1 MASGISAVHNQS
13 IMNQAFRWMIVVVFA
28 LLAFSGP
35 FAWARNFVRQ
45 LANRVERE
53 MRDALIA
60 EGKTDEAAQLSLN
73 RQLQDIGLELS
84 PADANRILAADVLF
98 KFWWMWA
105 LIVLG
110 CSYALF
116 VGLGYLLPATAP
128 NPRSK

>member
-1 MASGISAVHNQS
+1 
-13 IMNQAFRWMIVVVFA
+13 MNQAFRWMIVVVFA

-73 RQLQDIGLELS
+73 GQLQDIGLELS